1 MRLLLTNLLLALAY
15 IVAGKLGLLISL
27 PPGYAT
33 AIWPAAGIAFAA
45 CLLFDGRK
53 IWPSI
58 LIGSWY
64 VNSSV
69 GPQWD
74 LGILPLIIAAA
85 SVLQAMIG
93 ARLLRKFDPHFE
105 MDQPIRILQFSG
117 CGLLAGTIASSI
129 ANTALFFK
137 GYLSGGLLAQNLST
151 WWLGDAL
158 GILIFTPLCIALYDK
173 RPVWRDRRWMVVT
186 PLLLTFSSFVFVYLF
201 LRNSEIKQI
210 QSQFS
215 TEAITIS
222 QDFEKLDAVNTQ
234 TLRNLATL
242 AQLVKPL
249 SLPQFSTFVKQSYQ
263 ASRSFRT
270 LSWAP
275 LLRHAPYDRQY
286 EQLQQTLNLNNIKIH
301 RLANWQP
308 NPTGVLP
315 LTLISPP
322 SPSVLGL
329 DLLSEPRRAQTAKAV
344 ITSHQVAISPK
355 ILLSDD
361 LKGPG
366 GLLMMA
372 PVLSATGEV
381 ESIVSG
387 VIDIRSWLKLM
398 QQHKQVQW
406 AILDLTEGNA
416 EVVYSN
422 FNSPFPSFIGSSQ
435 LDPTGVYF
443 QQPFKF
449 ANRQWQL
456 ILHKPTHTL
465 GGKTI
470 SASLVLL
477 FCILTATAVI
487 GNLALILSADRRRVA
502 IEVENKTLVLQ
513 QEMIIR
519 KQQEIQLIEAKQ
531 QAESAN
537 LAKSQFLATMSH
549 EIRTPLNGVIGMA
562 QLLMQEKV
570 GEAERLNY
578 AQTILRS
585 GDNLLSLLN
594 EILDFSKVEAGK
606 MALESLIYQPAELV
620 QEVVNLFR
628 ETAHQRDLQLV
639 LSFDVPRHFSCW
651 GDPYRLRQVIS
662 NLLSNALKFTA
673 KGTITLQLEQL
684 ENSFLKFTVSD
695 TGDGIDELQIS
706 KLFQTFSQGDGS
718 ITRRYGG
725 TGLGLAICRSLIQLM
740 GGEIGVK
747 SQLGKGSQ
755 FWFQIPIDEVTDSEK
770 HHPIHYQALPPL
782 QKTPQI
788 HRILVVEDNPINQ
801 VVVLA
806 MLDRLGYQ
814 TELAQH
820 GQEALD
826 AIKSAS
832 QYDLIL
838 MDCQM
843 PIMDG
848 YEASLLIRSWEQ
860 QFKRKRIP
868 IIALTADA
876 YQEDKNRCQ
885 AVGMDDFLSKPLCI
899 HDLAETL
906 KRWLPQRLARSILGY
921 SVLTRPTRLKTS
933 K

>member
-1 MRLLLTNLLLALAY
+1 
-15 IVAGKLGLLISL
+15 
-27 PPGYAT
+27 
-33 AIWPAAGIAFAA
+33 
-45 CLLFDGRK
+45 
-53 IWPSI
+53 
-58 LIGSWY
+58 
-64 VNSSV
+64 
-69 GPQWD
+69 
-74 LGILPLIIAAA
+74 
-85 SVLQAMIG
+85 
-93 ARLLRKFDPHFE
+93 
-105 MDQPIRILQFSG
+105 
-117 CGLLAGTIASSI
+117 
-129 ANTALFFK
+129 
-137 GYLSGGLLAQNLST
+137 
-151 WWLGDAL
+151 
-158 GILIFTPLCIALYDK
+158 
-173 RPVWRDRRWMVVT
+173 
-186 PLLLTFSSFVFVYLF
+186 
-201 LRNSEIKQI
+201 
-210 QSQFS
+210 
-215 TEAITIS
+215 
-222 QDFEKLDAVNTQ
+222 
-234 TLRNLATL
+234 
-242 AQLVKPL
+242 
-249 SLPQFSTFVKQSYQ
+249 
-263 ASRSFRT
+263 
-270 LSWAP
+270 
-275 LLRHAPYDRQY
+275 
-286 EQLQQTLNLNNIKIH
+286 
-301 RLANWQP
+301 
-308 NPTGVLP
+308 
-315 LTLISPP
+315 
-322 SPSVLGL
+322 
-329 DLLSEPRRAQTAKAV
+329 
-344 ITSHQVAISPK
+344 
-355 ILLSDD
+355 
-361 LKGPG
+361 
-366 GLLMMA
+366 
-372 PVLSATGEV
+372 
-381 ESIVSG
+381 
-387 VIDIRSWLKLM
+387 
-398 QQHKQVQW
+398 
-406 AILDLTEGNA
+406 
-416 EVVYSN
+416 
-422 FNSPFPSFIGSSQ
+422 
-435 LDPTGVYF
+435 
-443 QQPFKF
+443 
-449 ANRQWQL
+449 
-456 ILHKPTHTL
+456 
-465 GGKTI
+465 
-470 SASLVLL
+470 
-477 FCILTATAVI
+477 
-487 GNLALILSADRRRVA
+487 
-502 IEVENKTLVLQ
+502 
-513 QEMIIR
+513 
-519 KQQEIQLIEAKQ
+519 
-531 QAESAN
+531 
-537 LAKSQFLATMSH
+537 
-549 EIRTPLNGVIGMA
+549 
-562 QLLMQEKV
+562 
-570 GEAERLNY
+570 
-578 AQTILRS
+578 
-585 GDNLLSLLN
+585 
-594 EILDFSKVEAGK
+594 

-684 ENSFLKFTVSD
+684 ENSSLKFTVAD

>member
-1 MRLLLTNLLLALAY
+1 MRLLLTNLLLALVY
-15 IVAGKLGLLISL
+15 LVAGKLGLLMSL

-45 CLLFDGRK
+45 CLLFNGRK
-53 IWPSI
+53 VWSGI
-58 LIGSWY
+58 LLGSWC
-64 VNSSV
+64 VNSSI

-74 LGILPLIIAAA
+74 LGILPLIIAAG
-85 SVLQAMIG
+85 SVLQAIVG

-117 CGLLAGTIASSI
+117 SGLLACTIASSI

-137 GYLSGGLLAQNLST
+137 GYLSADLLAQNFST

-158 GILIFTPLCIALYDK
+158 GVLIFTPLCIALYDK
-173 RPVWRDRRWMVVT
+173 RPAWRERRWMVVT
-186 PLLLTFSSFVFVYLF
+186 PLLLTFSSFICVYLF
-201 LRNSEIKQI
+201 IRNSEIRQI
-210 QSQFS
+210 QSQFA
-215 TEAITIS
+215 TESITIS
-222 QDFEKLDAVNTQ
+222 QDFEQLDAVNTQ
-234 TLRNLATL
+234 TLSNLATL

-249 SLPQFSTFVKQSYQ
+249 SLPQFSTFVKQSNK
-263 ASRSFRT
+263 AATSFRT
-270 LSWAP
+270 FGWAP
-275 LLRHAPYDRQY
+275 LLRHAPYDHQY
-286 EQLQQTLNLNNIKIH
+286 KQLQQTLNLNNIKIH

-308 NPTGVLP
+308 NPLGVLP
-315 LTLISPP
+315 LTMISPP

-329 DLLSEPRRAQTAKAV
+329 DLLSEPRRAQTANAV
-344 ITSHQVAISPK
+344 IASHKVAISPK

-381 ESIVSG
+381 ESIVTG
-387 VIDIRSWLKLM
+387 VIDIRGWLKLM

-406 AILDLTEGNA
+406 AILDLTEGKT
-416 EVVYSN
+416 EVIYSN
-422 FNSPFPSFIGSSQ
+422 FTKPFPSFQSSSQ
-435 LDPTGVYF
+435 LDAMGVYY
-443 QQPFKF
+443 QQPLNF

-456 ILHKPTHTL
+456 LLHKPTNAL
-465 GGKTI
+465 GGSTI

-477 FCILTATAVI
+477 FCILTATAVL

-502 IEVENKTLVLQ
+502 AEVEIKTLVLQ
-513 QEMIIR
+513 QEMAIR

-549 EIRTPLNGVIGMA
+549 EIRTPLNGVMGMA
-562 QLLMQEKV
+562 QLLMQEQV
-570 GEAERLNY
+570 DETERLDY

-585 GDNLLSLLN
+585 GENLLSLLN

-606 MALESLIYQPAELV
+606 MELESLIFQPAELV
-620 QEVVNLFR
+620 QEVANLFR
-628 ETAHQRDLQLV
+628 ETAHQRGLQLD
-639 LSFDVPRHFSCW
+639 LLFDVPLHLSCW
-651 GDPYRLRQVIS
+651 GDPYRLRQIIS
-662 NLLSNALKFTA
+662 NLLSNALKFTSA
-673 KGTITLQLEQL
+673 GTITLKLEQL
-684 ENSFLKFTVSD
+684 ENSFLKFTVAD

-706 KLFQTFSQGDGS
+706 KLFKTFSQGDGS

-740 GGEIGVK
+740 GGEIGVI

-755 FWFQIPIDEVTDSEK
+755 FWFQIPVDEATDSEK
-770 HHPIHYQALPPL
+770 RLPTQYQALATQAEQTKL
-782 QKTPQI
+782 Q
-788 HRILVVEDNPINQ
+788 RILVVEDNPINQ

-806 MLDRLGYQ
+806 MLARLGYQ

-826 AIKSAS
+826 ALKSTTS
-832 QYDLIL
+832 FDLVL

-848 YEASLLIRSWEQ
+848 YEASLQIRSWEQ
-860 QFKRKRIP
+860 QFKRKHIP

-876 YQEDKNRCQ
+876 YQEDKERCQ
-885 AVGMDDFLSKPLCI
+885 AVGMDDFLSKPISI

-906 KRWLPQRLARSILGY
+906 QRCLSPRLASSILGN
-921 SVLTRPTRLKTS
+921 SLLTRPTRLKVS